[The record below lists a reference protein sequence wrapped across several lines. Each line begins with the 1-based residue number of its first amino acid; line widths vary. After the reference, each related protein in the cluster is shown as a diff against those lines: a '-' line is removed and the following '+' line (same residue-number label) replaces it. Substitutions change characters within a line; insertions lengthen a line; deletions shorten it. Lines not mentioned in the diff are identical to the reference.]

1 MKKFQILFLFLFAV
15 CTFSTSYS
23 QLERYTPEVVLDYV
37 NGHAKNGATDTYLTT
52 IVTVN
57 GTIPTPL
64 TPIKLQY
71 SFEDGKNLSWLYLY
85 YSPSQTRFYLYA
97 VTRLNVLGNI
107 TNSAFEVDPTLV
119 DLDFETAS
127 KKDLPNTFLASS
139 SIITRLQTNAEFNKF
154 RTDYPDT
161 APNYVALLKLEDEA
175 ADDFPELNGTDPYW
189 LVSYQNMDNLDA
201 SMTCFVNSENQDV
214 LCVRFSDI
222 TSVEEQSS
230 MNSKMVVAPN
240 PVIGNTAA
248 VQLPGLHPN
257 GTLYLY
263 NSIGEVVGN
272 FSGYLRTSQLS
283 IPISVSGLP
292 SGMYYVRL
300 QDGTTTFTTPLVI
313 Q

>member
-1 MKKFQILFLFLFAV
+1 MKKTSILFLCLIAV
-15 CTFSTSYS
+15 FSFSVS
-23 QLERYTPEVVLDYV
+23 NAQLERYTPEVALDYV
-37 NGHAKNGATDTYLTT
+37 NGHAKNGAADTYLTT

-64 TPIKLQY
+64 TPINLQY

-97 VTRLNVLGNI
+97 VTRLNVFGNI
-107 TNSAFEVDPTLV
+107 TNTAFDVDPNLV

-127 KKDLPNTFLASS
+127 KKELPNTFLATS

-161 APNYVALLKLEDEA
+161 APNYIALLKLEDEA
-175 ADDFPELNGTDPYW
+175 ANDFPQLNGTDPYW
-189 LVSYQNMDNLDA
+189 LVSYQNLNNLDA

-214 LCVRFSDI
+214 LCVRFTDI

-230 MNSKMVVAPN
+230 VNSKMVVAPN

-248 VQLPGLHPN
+248 VQLPSLHPN

-272 FSGYLRTSQLS
+272 LSGFLRTSQLT